1 MHLHC
6 HTSGL
11 VFWTY
16 LKKQNET
23 KKQTETKT
31 TRQYLYNKV
40 SIYILGK
47 TNEVFMVGVDVRNL
61 DINQQQHLLKE
72 MGDKKQ
78 SE

>member
-1 MHLHC
+1 MFGTLQLASSLSNFRTC
-6 HTSGL
+6 VL
-11 VFWTY
+11 N
-16 LKKQNET
+16 LL
-23 KKQTETKT
+23 KKQTETKN

-72 MGDKKQ
+72 MGEKKQ
-78 SE
+78 GE